1 MLCNLSFISNLK
13 HLLKCHQYANNTF
26 DLNSCLVET
35 NLDECIKK
43 HARPTDIQSKQ
54 IEAILT
60 RYIETS
66 ETQLASAIS
75 QAQYTLM
82 APLAAPTLP
91 PPAVLTSQSST
102 DLFSDIDL
110 LSLDFSVDTVDAGAV
125 PSQSNLELDNNLL
138 DLNPDPD
145 HTFDLNTELDTAQL
159 DTALSNFDQTMSTS
173 ISSPAPIGFRTLLE
187 ESTAST
193 LTELKPVNSSDLAS
207 QLANDVLKEQFLSA
221 EEIVVS
227 HSRKDSSSITIMRS
241 SKKKPGQPVTIVDD
255 VAKDEL
261 ISYLEANSPS
271 KKTVAQSKPNSQLSI
286 LRTTPKPTSSDTKS
300 NSTLLPWEIKHK
312 FTKRNYLS

>member
-1 MLCNLSFISNLK
+1 
-13 HLLKCHQYANNTF
+13 
-26 DLNSCLVET
+26 
-35 NLDECIKK
+35 
-43 HARPTDIQSKQ
+43 
-54 IEAILT
+54 
-60 RYIETS
+60 
-66 ETQLASAIS
+66 
-75 QAQYTLM
+75 M

-91 PPAVLTSQSST
+91 PPPVLTSQSST

-138 DLNPDPD
+138 DLNPD
-145 HTFDLNTELDTAQL
+145 HTFDLNTELDTNQL

-173 ISSPAPIGFRTLLE
+173 IASPAPIGFRTLLE

-207 QLANDVLKEQFLSA
+207 QFANDVLKEQFLSA

-241 SKKKPGQPVTIVDD
+241 SKKKSGQPVTIVDD

-271 KKTVAQSKPNSQLSI
+271 KKTAPQSKPNPQLSI
-286 LRTTPKPTSSDTKS
+286 LRTTPKPTSTDNKS

-312 FTKRNYLS
+312 FTKRNNESRLICIVKVD